1 MTLAYAVSKR
11 IRKILAEK
19 KMTQYRLEQNAG
31 ISHSTMNCFL
41 NARYKACNLTTVVL
55 IIRALG
61 MTIAE
66 FFDDPIFESDDLMV
80 EWTNIII

>member
-1 MTLAYAVSKR
+1 MTLADAVPKR
-11 IRKILAEK
+11 IRNILTEK

-41 NARYKACNLTTVVL
+41 NARYKGCNLTTVVL

-66 FFDDPIFESDDLMV
+66 FFDDPIFECEDLIV
-80 EWTNIII
+80 E